1 MMREKCERCKGEIGE
16 SGALVGTWDSVVVY
30 CNQCLVKLVADAM
43 VRQEVQGAIDAME
56 TPVERN

>member
-1 MMREKCERCKGEIGE
+1 
-16 SGALVGTWDSVVVY
+16 LVGTWETVVVY
-30 CNQCLVKLVADAM
+30 CNRCLVQLVADAM